1 MGATKQ
7 TAHTP
12 TPWEACGN
20 LVRTART
27 DVDPSGLLVCD
38 CPANVGNRIED
49 AAFIVR
55 ACNAHDELVAAG
67 KRYANAKIEG
77 GPDAGAPLLH
87 CLFDVLNPCWNGR
100 ATDVIGKHWS
110 GGESCPACHL
120 RAALAKAGAA

>member
-1 MGATKQ
+1 MNTKQ

-55 ACNAHDELVAAG
+55 ACNAHDDLVAA
-67 KRYANAKIEG
+67 
-77 GPDAGAPLLH
+77 L
-87 CLFDVLNPCWNGR
+87 R
-100 ATDVIGKHWS
+100 AVDEELWS
-110 GGESCPACHL
+110 KPMSKETTEKV
-120 RAALAKAGAA
+120 RAALAKADA